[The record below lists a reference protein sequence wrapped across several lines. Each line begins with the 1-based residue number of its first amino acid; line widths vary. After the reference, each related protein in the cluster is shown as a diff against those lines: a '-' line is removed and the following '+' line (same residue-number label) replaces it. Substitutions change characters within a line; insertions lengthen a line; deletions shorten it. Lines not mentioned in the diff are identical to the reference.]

1 MSSYSWIPAVVLLTA
16 PAVLADVTGQFTTD
30 KRPPIQPK
38 YAAAFETRDQR
49 DARKRAIEVVL
60 SEEPVDVKTAVRDL
74 DPHMNVINQPALMDH
89 RLEEHTSDP
98 VTFLYLVCRLL

>member
-1 MSSYSWIPAVVLLTA
+1 MALAALTLF
-16 PAVLADVTGQFTTD
+16 LATASGQFTASRHD
-30 KRPPIQPK
+30 PIRPK

-49 DARKRAIEVVL
+49 DARQRVIEVVL